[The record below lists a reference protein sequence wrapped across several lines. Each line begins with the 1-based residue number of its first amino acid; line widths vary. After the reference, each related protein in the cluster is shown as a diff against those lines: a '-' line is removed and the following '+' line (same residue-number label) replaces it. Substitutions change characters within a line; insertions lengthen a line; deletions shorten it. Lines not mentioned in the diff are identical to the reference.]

1 MLDTNKVIKVV
12 KNTPLEK
19 IDNEAVMIGDY
30 QSFGFSNWQG
40 IQNPERWFGC
50 VVYRT
55 ASGLYISGQGTSAKG
70 YTTKENALKYAV
82 IDFESRMEEFGKD
95 WGDVA
100 KVK

>member
-1 MLDTNKVIKVV
+1 MIDTNKVVNAV

-19 IDNEAVMIGDY
+19 IDNEAIMIDDF

-40 IQNPERWFGC
+40 IQNAGRWFGRI
-50 VVYRT
+50 VYRT
-55 ASGLYISGQGTSAKG
+55 ESGHYISGQGTSAKG

-82 IDFESRMEEFGKD
+82 IDFEKSMEEFGKD

-100 KVK
+100 TVK